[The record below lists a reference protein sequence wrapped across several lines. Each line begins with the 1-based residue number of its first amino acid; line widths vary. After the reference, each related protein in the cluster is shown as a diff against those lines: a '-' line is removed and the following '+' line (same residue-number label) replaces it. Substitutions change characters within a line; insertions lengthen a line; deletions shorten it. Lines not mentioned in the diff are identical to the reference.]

1 MLTGTVL
8 SGSVSVGDVRSL
20 DCLNVTVSHQ
30 GLLMS
35 LLIRAG
41 VLRPQTI
48 ELPVLKVQRKVKS
61 LQMFRQ
67 PVQRARQVSNW
78 VV

>member
-1 MLTGTVL
+1 
-8 SGSVSVGDVRSL
+8 
-20 DCLNVTVSHQ
+20 
-30 GLLMS
+30 MS